1 MFPVPPAW
9 LSADDAEAKR
19 RSEDKAEFMAA
30 ASVAV
35 PTLYVLC
42 ENFQW
47 ESNVAKMRDALHGK
61 GSFGLKY
68 NIDCCC

>member
-19 RSEDKAEFMAA
+19 RSEDKAEFMAS
-30 ASVAV
+30 ASVVV

-42 ENFQW
+42 ENFQVNRLGF
-47 ESNVAKMRDALHGK
+47 SLVT
-61 GSFGLKY
+61 
-68 NIDCCC
+68 